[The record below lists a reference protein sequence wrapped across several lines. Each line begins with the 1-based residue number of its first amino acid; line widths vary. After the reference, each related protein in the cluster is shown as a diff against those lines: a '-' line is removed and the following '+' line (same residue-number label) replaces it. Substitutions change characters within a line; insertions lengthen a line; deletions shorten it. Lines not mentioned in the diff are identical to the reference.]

1 MTGPR
6 APRPELLAFEREA
19 TADPS
24 THERMTLTDPATELR
39 AVLDLWRYAD
49 GTYGYSV
56 EDGLGM
62 PRLDA
67 KGFDFPGEA
76 LTAGQRAAVN
86 VLSDLLWERRMA
98 GQAKAAAHAASIATA
113 LTPETSV
120 VRAPVRR
127 RTRGS

>member
-6 APRPELLAFEREA
+6 SPKPELLAFERE
-19 TADPS
+19 TTEDPS
-24 THERMTLTDPATELR
+24 THERMTLTDHVTELR
-39 AVLDLWRYAD
+39 AVLDLWSYPN

-98 GQAKAAAHAASIATA
+98 EQTKAAADTAATA

-120 VRAPVRR
+120 VRVPVRR
-127 RTRGS
+127 RNRGS